1 VHIYKQLRDYQ
12 KAMKK
17 EICEGSV
24 AEELPVMFNTLV
36 STMTETLDRL
46 SASSEVVH
54 KAVEEGKEGLQSV
67 AAVTE
72 NDEVKPHSQ
81 PDAHSAVDG
90 AVPST
95 PSCPAPDSA
104 ALVCAPSVRSP
115 PTITPSTNPYCAM
128 RAGLE
133 TVRHTDMM

>member
-1 VHIYKQLRDYQ
+1 MYKQLKDYQ

-24 AEELPVMFNTLV
+24 AEEIPVMFNSLV
-36 STMTETLDRL
+36 SSMTETLDCL
-46 SASSEVVH
+46 SATSEVTH
-54 KAVEEGKEGLQSV
+54 KTVEGGKEGLGSV
-67 AAVTE
+67 AADALSV
-72 NDEVKPHSQ
+72 EVMPHGH
-81 PDAHSAVDG
+81 PDAHPAAHG

-95 PSCPAPDSA
+95 PSCLAPDSA
-104 ALVCAPSVRSP
+104 ALICVPSVRSP

-133 TVRHTDMM
+133 TVRRRRDVM